1 MDLAVLH
8 LDGADNALV
17 RVVPAVAD
25 ACAQRSASVALRP
38 DDLVNDTVEDGVD
51 SLALTRERKQTMPFF
66 ALQHRMSVS
75 FTFIISMICC
85 LQRDTSLC
93 GRSIFVITGM
103 ISRF

>member
-1 MDLAVLH
+1 MPLYVSYQLSQMRARS
-8 LDGADNALV
+8 GAL
-17 RVVPAVAD
+17 
-25 ACAQRSASVALRP
+25 QVALRP
-38 DDLVNDTVEDGVD
+38 DDLVNDAVEDGVD
-51 SLALTRERKQTMPFF
+51 SLALTRKRKQTMPFF
-66 ALQHRMSVS
+66 ALQYRISVS